1 MASNLATPGVY
12 IEEKS
17 SFGTSVVPVATAI
30 PAFVGYTEKAL
41 RGTKSLTNVPTKI
54 SNFGEFVELFGG
66 APNTLFSISQ
76 SNKSKPKPAAKEGDA
91 PAAKADAAKT
101 GSSEYSLEMDMDTR
115 YLMYDAIRLY
125 YVNGGSDC
133 YIVSVGSYSDKISS
147 KALND
152 VAVGGGLAALE
163 KFTEP
168 TILVIPEAILLTEA
182 DCYSVQ
188 AAMLQHC
195 GYKMKNRFAVLD
207 VYNGNSERTFDN
219 NDVVDKFREGVGSNF
234 LSWGAA
240 YYPSLNT
247 TIVNSSEIDYT
258 RIKNPKDLIDVLNA
272 EVDENLASDNISAA
286 RAQGIKSEIAKIATT
301 TEPDLIKSLQS
312 TLTVISPKLNSILAD
327 MADELNVL
335 PPSPA
340 MAGAYC
346 MVDNSINVAKS
357 PANLS
362 LGSVISP
369 SVNINNE
376 NQEELNLPLNGKA
389 INAIRSFTGKG
400 TLVWGARTLEGNSKD
415 YRYISVRRTMTFL
428 EQSIKFAAE
437 AYVFSPNNATTW
449 SSLRA
454 TVYNFL
460 NNQWSSGILVGSTPQ
475 DAFEIEI
482 GLGSTMTST
491 DILDGILKMT
501 VKVAIVRPAE
511 FIVITF
517 EQQQQKS

>member
-12 IEEKS
+12 VEEKS
-17 SFGTSVVPVATAI
+17 SFGTSVVPVPTAV
-30 PAFVGYTEKAL
+30 PAFVGYTSKAL
-41 RGTKSLTNVPTKI
+41 RGTKSLLNIPTRI

-66 APNTLFSISQ
+66 APATVFNIST
-76 SNKSKPKPAAKEGDA
+76 STSSAPPAKAGDGDGKAPKAAKPPAA
-91 PAAKADAAKT
+91 
-101 GSSEYSLEMDMDTR
+101 SSDYVLEMDMSTR
-115 YLMYDAIRLY
+115 YLMYDALRLY
-125 YVNGGSDC
+125 FVNGGSDC
-133 YIVSVGSYSDKISS
+133 YIVSVGSYDDKISA
-147 KALND
+147 KDLND
-152 VAVGGGLAALE
+152 VVVGGGIASLE
-163 KFTEP
+163 KSNEP
-168 TILVIPEAILLTEA
+168 TILVVPEATLLPEA
-182 DCYSVQ
+182 DCYALQ
-188 AAMLQHC
+188 AAMLMHC

-207 VYNGNSERTFDN
+207 VFNGNKERTFDN
-219 NDVVDKFREGVGSNF
+219 NDIVDKFREGVGSNF
-234 LSWGAA
+234 LAWGAA

-247 TIVNSSEIDYT
+247 TIVSSSEIDYT
-258 RIKNPKDLIDVLNA
+258 RVSNAKGLVDVLNA
-272 EVDENLASDNISAA
+272 EVDENLAADEISAA
-286 RAQGIKSEIAKIATT
+286 RAQGIKKEIAKITT
-301 TEPDLIKSLQS
+301 TTDADLIKSLHA
-312 TLTVISPKLNSILAD
+312 TLSVISPKLNSILAD
-327 MADELNVL
+327 IAEELNTL

-340 MAGAYC
+340 MAGLYC
-346 MVDNSINVAKS
+346 MVDNSVNVAKS

-389 INAIRSFTGKG
+389 VNAIRSFAGKG

-415 YRYISVRRTMTFL
+415 FRYISVRRTMTFL
-428 EQSIKFAAE
+428 EQSIRFAAE
-437 AYVFSPNNATTW
+437 SYVFSPNNATTW

-460 NNQWSSGILVGSTPQ
+460 NNQWASGILVGSTPQ
-475 DAFEIEI
+475 DAFSIEI

-501 VKVAIVRPAE
+501 IKVAIVRPAE

>member
-17 SFGTSVVPVATAI
+17 SFGTSVVPVQTAV

-54 SNFGEFVELFGG
+54 SNFGEFVELFGA
-66 APNTLFSISQ
+66 APKTLFTIS
-76 SNKSKPKPAAKEGDA
+76 SANAPKTPPKAEGDNA
-91 PAAKADAAKT
+91 AAAKANKIS
-101 GSSEYSLEMDMDTR
+101 SSEYALEMDLSTR
-115 YLMYDAIRLY
+115 YLMYDALRLY
-125 YVNGGSDC
+125 FVNGGSDC
-133 YIVSVGSYSDKISS
+133 YVVSVGSYADKISS
-147 KALND
+147 KDMND
-152 VAVGGGLAALE
+152 VAVGGGIAALE

-168 TILVIPEAILLTEA
+168 TLLVIPEATLLPEA
-182 DCYSVQ
+182 DCFSLQ
-188 AAMLQHC
+188 STMLQHC
-195 GYKMKNRFAVLD
+195 GLKMKNRFAILD
-207 VYNGNSERTFDN
+207 VYNGSQERTFDDS
-219 NDVVDKFREGVGSNF
+219 DVVNKFREGVGANF

-247 TIVNSSEIDYT
+247 TIVNSSEIDFT
-258 RIKNPKDLIDVLNA
+258 RIKNAKGLIDVLNA
-272 EVDENLASDNISAA
+272 EVDENQASGAISQA
-286 RAQGIKSEIAKIATT
+286 RAQGIKTEIAKISTT
-301 TEPDLIKSLQS
+301 KEPDLIKSLQA
-312 TLTVISPKLNSILAD
+312 TLTVISPKLNAILSD
-327 MADELNVL
+327 MSEELNVL
-335 PPSPA
+335 PPSA
-340 MAGAYC
+340 AIAGLYC
-346 MVDNSINVAKS
+346 MVDNSVNVAKS

-369 SVNINNE
+369 AVNINNE

-389 INAIRSFTGKG
+389 VNAIRSFPGKG

-415 YRYISVRRTMTFL
+415 YRYVSVRRTMTFI

-475 DAFEIEI
+475 DAFDIEI